1 MKFNKILTLGIALL
15 TLTVMAI
22 ACATPAAQ
30 VTSQPPTAAAQPTAA
45 AAQPTAAAAQPT
57 AAAAQPTAAAAAG
70 TATTVPT
77 PKPTVERTSKGG
89 DVRVSKSGYKGNL
102 NLWVLGYTP
111 GNAFANPFDN
121 AVAQFMKDNPDITVE
136 ITGYPPND
144 EGFAKLQTALQSGQG
159 IDLLRMPSDRLPGF
173 VDQDLIEPID
183 AYLTD
188 ADKADILPN
197 VLQVTRVGDGKAYAW
212 PLWVV
217 PMGMYLNKD
226 VFTEANVPLPPK
238 DWTWE
243 QFVDAAKKT
252 TFKRANGDQVYGWA
266 GYVDPG
272 VVNTWALWM
281 NQDPSVRPIMTD
293 GKYGFNTAAA
303 YAGLQRVADLALK
316 DKVTPPDFGS
326 MKDADVKGGF
336 TNKSIAMIIDAT
348 GPAAQFKGAG
358 VNFEIYPIPTFNGN
372 KLTVG
377 AVGLIAIAKQ
387 SDEVKRLAA
396 MDLGRYLT
404 SGQVQEDV
412 PPASNVP
419 TGFYLAPGARKSV
432 KIVAPLD
439 AFIPVLQ
446 DMWITP
452 LVVDWA
458 KFTRLIHP
466 EYQNILF
473 GKQTPEEGM
482 KKIQA
487 EAETYLGTA
496 K

>member
-1 MKFNKILTLGIALL
+1 MNKKWITLGLLAVAVLLAL
-15 TLTVMAI
+15 A
-22 ACATPAAQ
+22 ACSAP
-30 VTSQPPTAAAQPTAA
+30 AAQPTAA
-45 AAQPTAAAAQPT
+45 PPTLAPAAQPTAAPAQPT
-57 AAAAQPTAAAAAG
+57 AAPAQPTAAGEA
-70 TATTVPT
+70 TAVPT
-77 PKPTVERTSKGG
+77 PAPTVERTAKGG
-89 DVRVSKSGYKGNL
+89 EMRVSKSGYKGTL

-121 AVAQFMKDNPDITVE
+121 AVAQFMADNPDIKVE

-144 EGFAKLQTALQSGQG
+144 EGFTKLTTALQSGQG
-159 IDLLRMPSDRLPGF
+159 IDLLRLPSDRLPGF
-173 VDQDLIEPID
+173 VSDGLIEPID
-183 AYLTD
+183 DYLTD

-197 VLQVTRVGDGKAYAW
+197 VLDVTRGEDGKAYAW

-226 VFTEANVPLPPK
+226 VFAEANVPLPPK

-243 QFVDAAKKT
+243 QFVDTAKKT
-252 TFKRANGDQVYGWA
+252 TFKRANGEQVYGWS
-266 GYVDPG
+266 GFVDPG

-281 NQDPSVRPIMTD
+281 NQDPSVRPITSD
-293 GKYGFNTAAA
+293 GKYGFNSEAA
-303 YAGLQRVADLALK
+303 YAGLQRLADLALK

-326 MKDADVKGGF
+326 MKDSDVKGGF
-336 TNKSIAMIIDAT
+336 TNGQLAMIVDAT

-358 VNFEIYPIPTFNGN
+358 VNFEIYPIPTYNGN

-377 AVGLIAIAKQ
+377 AVGLIAVAKQ
-387 SDEVKRLAA
+387 SDDVKRQAA
-396 MDLGRYLT
+396 MDLARYLT

-412 PPASNVP
+412 PPGSNVP

-432 KIVAPLD
+432 KVVDPLD
-439 AFIPVLQ
+439 KFIPVLP

-466 EYQNILF
+466 EYQNIIF
-473 GKQTPEEGM
+473 GKETPQEGM
-482 KKIQA
+482 SKIA
-487 EAETYLGTA
+487 NEAAGYLGVSPQ
-496 K
+496 